1 MPENCTASR
10 EEVILCMI
18 TFVRHEKEG
27 HTIFKVLIKETF
39 QQHDIAIVI
48 QGRVKRFAMTKNATS
63 KTIPVLNAIIIG
75 AR

>member
-1 MPENCTASR
+1 MYSQDKDGR
-10 EEVILCMI
+10 
-18 TFVRHEKEG
+18 
-27 HTIFKVLIKETF
+27 TIFKVLVKETF